1 VSELLRDLDLVLGLD
16 EEPIVLV
23 GLVEEDVLQRKHLS
37 GVGLA
42 DAVDLTGRTASDVLE
57 DSVTLDVVGFFHGG
71 AGHGSDDAGMAE
83 RFCKIELHPGGG
95 AI

>member
-1 VSELLRDLDLVLGLD
+1 M
-16 EEPIVLV
+16 
-23 GLVEEDVLQRKHLS
+23 LQREDLA

-57 DSVTLDVVGFFHGG
+57 DPVALDVVWFFHGG
-71 AGHGSDDAGMAE
+71 AGHEFDDAGIAE
-83 RFCKIELHPGGG
+83 RFCKIEPRPGVG